1 LLIKNIELE
10 MPTFR
15 RFEMVEH
22 NEECLKKLDSNSK
35 EIMFLVEGVQII
47 TSCHSILYETHRL
60 TH

>member
-1 LLIKNIELE
+1 